1 MYDNVCCFRK
11 LTTIIVTKRAK
22 GDDIVN
28 GTRAT
33 QTSSTCSNNGILN
46 ENAQIPHTGTRR

>member
-11 LTTIIVTKRAK
+11 LTTITVTKRAK
-22 GDDIVN
+22 GDDIVH